1 MTEAERS
8 AMVAQIIA
16 AVLAGVAPAP
26 VAEPKAT
33 PAKKGKASANTFTR
47 KGAKFVFTLTAAGI
61 RGGTQDKYPVRV
73 ERDGKSHSR
82 GWKMPAGTSVA
93 EYATG
98 KRLDLIA
105 GLTAKY
111 FA

>member
-1 MTEAERS
+1 MTKAERREI
-8 AMVAQIIA
+8 AKIVAE
-16 AVLAGVAPAP
+16 VLAGSAPAP
-26 VAEPKAT
+26 VADKPKAT
-33 PAKKGKASANTFTR
+33 AKASANTFTR

-61 RGGTQDKYPVRV
+61 RGGTQDKYTVRV

-82 GWKMPAGTSVA
+82 GWKMPAGTVVA
-93 EYATG
+93 DYVTG
-98 KRLDLIA
+98 GRLDLIA